1 MIARK
6 CKNYNRHNSYA
17 CFSDGFTR
25 LPVFHI
31 MIYNMGMLKK
41 QNALTQF
48 GPASFYVQALKIAIP
63 VMAQMLIQNLVSLI
77 DNFMVA
83 GLGDVKMSGV
93 NISGQIIFV
102 FMVFMNTICMA
113 GGIFLTQF
121 CGAKDRDGMKQ
132 AFCFKLWT
140 GLFVVAVFSVVCFVT
155 PRQIL
160 SLMVHGNTQAD
171 LILNQGEQYM
181 RIMGFMGIPW
191 MISAMISSSLR
202 ETGEVKVPL
211 VISIIATLVNT
222 LFNWILIYGNLGA
235 PRLEVRGAAIATVI
249 ARTVEALIFIGY
261 LAKKKP
267 DFAIRFFDLFRINF
281 RLFEDILKKAW
292 MIMLSEMVW
301 AIAET
306 ITTALYNG
314 RGGADVVS
322 GMSSSFAISNL
333 FFVAFNGI
341 ITATGVI
348 IGKDLG
354 RGELDRART
363 EKVWILNGAK
373 IFGLFFTGVGL
384 LCMLLVPVVF
394 RNLSLNSQTICRQMV
409 LVMAIYMPAWVY
421 MNGQF
426 AISRAG
432 GDTMMGML
440 VDGIG
445 NLGVVIPGII
455 ILAKFTS
462 IGPVA
467 MYAAI
472 KFVEIPKIMIA
483 SFWLKK
489 EKWVVNLAER

>member
-1 MIARK
+1 MLQKNIAKGRK
-6 CKNYNRHNSYA
+6 
-17 CFSDGFTR
+17 
-25 LPVFHI
+25 
-31 MIYNMGMLKK
+31 
-41 QNALTQF
+41 F
-48 GPASFYVQALKIAIP
+48 GPASFYATALKIAIP

-93 NISGQIIFV
+93 NICGQIIFV

-121 CGAKDRDGMKQ
+121 SGAKDKDGMRQ
-132 AFCFKLWT
+132 SFCFKLWM
-140 GLFVVAVFSVVCFVT
+140 GLFVVAIFSFACFVI

-160 SLMVHGNTQAD
+160 SLMVRGNTQAE
-171 LILNQGEQYM
+171 LILDQGVKYM

-202 ETGEVKVPL
+202 EIGRVKVPL
-211 VISIIATLVNT
+211 VISIIATCVNT
-222 LFNWILIYGNLGA
+222 ICNWILIYGNFGA

-249 ARTVEALIFIGY
+249 ARSVEALIFIGY
-261 LAKKKP
+261 MIKQKP
-267 DFAIRFFDLFRINF
+267 DFAIKIFDLFRINF
-281 RLFEDILKKAW
+281 RLFGEILKKAW

-301 AIAET
+301 ALAET

-333 FFVAFNGI
+333 FFVAFSGI
-341 ITATGVI
+341 ITSTGVI

-354 RGELDRART
+354 AGELNKARE
-363 EKVWILNGAK
+363 EKVWLLNGSK

-394 RNLSLNSQTICRQMV
+394 RNLSANAQHICRHMV

-421 MNGQF
+421 INGQF
-426 AISRAG
+426 AVSRAG

-445 NLGVVIPGII
+445 NLGVVIPGIFL
-455 ILAKFTS
+455 LAKCTTV
-462 IGPVA
+462 GPVI
-467 MYAAI
+467 MYAII
-472 KFVEIPKIMIA
+472 KFVEVPKIMIA
-483 SFWLKK
+483 HFWLKK
-489 EKWVVNLAER
+489 EKWVVNLAERNEA

>member
-1 MIARK
+1 MLQKNIAKGRK
-6 CKNYNRHNSYA
+6 
-17 CFSDGFTR
+17 
-25 LPVFHI
+25 
-31 MIYNMGMLKK
+31 
-41 QNALTQF
+41 F
-48 GPASFYVQALKIAIP
+48 GPASFYATALKIAIP

-93 NISGQIIFV
+93 NICGQIIFV

-121 CGAKDRDGMKQ
+121 SGAKDKDGMRQ
-132 AFCFKLWT
+132 SFCFKLWM
-140 GLFVVAVFSVVCFVT
+140 GLFVVAIFSFACFVI

-160 SLMVHGNTQAD
+160 SLMVRGNSQAE
-171 LILNQGEQYM
+171 LILDQGEKYM

-191 MISAMISSSLR
+191 MLSAMISSSLR
-202 ETGEVKVPL
+202 EIGRVKVPL
-211 VISIIATLVNT
+211 VISIIATCVNT
-222 LFNWILIYGNLGA
+222 ICNWILIYGNLGA

-249 ARTVEALIFIGY
+249 ARSVEALIFIGWM
-261 LAKKKP
+261 LKNKP
-267 DFAIRFFDLFRINF
+267 DFAIRLLDLIRINF
-281 RLFEDILKKAW
+281 RLFGQILKKAW

-333 FFVAFNGI
+333 FFVAFSGI
-341 ITATGVI
+341 ITSTGVI

-354 RGELDRART
+354 AGELNKARE
-363 EKVWILNGAK
+363 EKVWLLNGSK

-394 RNLSLNSQTICRQMV
+394 RNLSLNAQSICRHMV

-421 MNGQF
+421 INGQF
-426 AISRAG
+426 AVSRAG

-445 NLGVVIPGII
+445 NLGVVIPGIFL
-455 ILAKFTS
+455 LAKCTTV
-462 IGPVA
+462 GPVI
-467 MYAAI
+467 MYAII
-472 KFVEIPKIMIA
+472 KFVEVPKIMIA
-483 SFWLKK
+483 HFWLKK
-489 EKWVVNLAER
+489 EKWVVNLAERNEA

>member
-1 MIARK
+1 MYNLK
-6 CKNYNRHNSYA
+6 MLQKNYARGRS
-17 CFSDGFTR
+17 
-25 LPVFHI
+25 
-31 MIYNMGMLKK
+31 
-41 QNALTQF
+41 F
-48 GPASFYVQALKIAIP
+48 GPASFYAQALKIAIP

-93 NISGQIIFV
+93 NICGQIIFV

-113 GGIFLTQF
+113 GGIFMTQF
-121 CGAKDRDGMKQ
+121 SGAKDKEGMKQ
-132 AFCFKLWT
+132 SFCFKLWM
-140 GLFVVAVFSVVCFVT
+140 GLFVVAVFSVSCFLL

-160 SLMVHGNTQAD
+160 SFMVRGNSQAV
-171 LILNQGEQYM
+171 LILDQGVQYM

-191 MISAMISSSLR
+191 MLSAMISSSLR
-202 ETGEVKVPL
+202 EIGKVKVPL
-211 VISIIATLVNT
+211 VISIIATCVNT
-222 LFNWILIYGNLGA
+222 VCNWILIYGNLGV

-261 LAKKKP
+261 MIKQKP
-267 DFAIRFFDLFRINF
+267 DFAIKFFDVFRINF
-281 RLFEDILKKAW
+281 VLFCEILKKAW

-301 AIAET
+301 AMAET

-354 RGELDRART
+354 RGELDQARQ
-363 EKVWILNGAK
+363 EKVWLLNGSK
-373 IFGLFFTGVGL
+373 IFGLFFTGIGF
-384 LCMLLVPVVF
+384 LCLLLVPVVF
-394 RNLSLNSQTICRQMV
+394 RNLSASSQHICRQMV
-409 LVMAIYMPAWVY
+409 LVMAIYMPIWVY
-421 MNGQF
+421 INCQF
-426 AISRAG
+426 AVSRAG
-432 GDTMMGML
+432 GDTVMGML

-445 NLGVVIPGII
+445 NFGVVIPGIFL
-455 ILAKFTS
+455 LANFTG

-467 MYAAI
+467 MYAII
-472 KFVEIPKIMIA
+472 KFVEVPKIMIA
-483 SFWLKK
+483 HFWLKK
-489 EKWVVNLAER
+489 EKWLVNLAQKENEGEEK